1 MHIPLSQSLR
11 KCGRL
16 QGGESQTLSN
26 EKQIKDYSPTRV
38 LNFWDKGAINKHG
51 SNWAFNISLESS

>member
-16 QGGESQTLSN
+16 QGGESQALSS
-26 EKQIKDYSPTRV
+26 EKQIKNYSPTRV

-51 SNWAFNISLESS
+51 SN